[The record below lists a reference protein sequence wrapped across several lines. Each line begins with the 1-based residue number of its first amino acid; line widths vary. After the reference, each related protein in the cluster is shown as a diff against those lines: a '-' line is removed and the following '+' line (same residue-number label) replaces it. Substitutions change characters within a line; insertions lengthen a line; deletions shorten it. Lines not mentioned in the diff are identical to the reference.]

1 MLYTYPECI
10 SKYGNDYQIKKKL
23 SEMKLFAIEKGIY
36 SDVKYVSEL
45 EVIVKKYPDSI
56 FTLNSAFFY
65 HGLTDTIPSRYY
77 LATERGKRKI
87 TDKRVKQIF
96 ENSGELE
103 LGATQMAYNNATI
116 RIYNKERVL
125 IELIR
130 NKSKIPFE
138 LYKEIICNY
147 RNVIDDLDV
156 ALISDYAYE
165 LPKTKMVMDTLRK
178 EVL

>member
-1 MLYTYPECI
+1 MCMWKSRL
-10 SKYGNDYQIKKKL
+10 
-23 SEMKLFAIEKGIY
+23 
-36 SDVKYVSEL
+36 SEL

-125 IELIR
+125 RQAIMA
-130 NKSKIPFE
+130 
-138 LYKEIICNY
+138 
-147 RNVIDDLDV
+147 VDLFPPD
-156 ALISDYAYE
+156 LQHTSI
-165 LPKTKMVMDTLRK
+165 
-178 EVL
+178 